1 MTAVQPEQPPTA
13 PVTVLAADGSRLAQL
28 LAAYEPAKAAAEE
41 AKQRYEALTLA
52 IKIELTTAQPHAGR
66 IMLSGAPGLP
76 RLKLAWRDTVRLDAK
91 RLKNDL
97 PDLYTLYAVQSG
109 NWTLTRED
117 R

>member
-1 MTAVQPEQPPTA
+1 MTLQQEPPA
-13 PVTVLAADGSRLAQL
+13 PPVTVLAADGTRLAQL

-52 IKIELTTAQPHAGR
+52 IKIELTTQQPHAGR

-76 RLKLAWRDTVRLDAK
+76 RLKLAWRDTVRLDAR
-91 RLKNDL
+91 RLKEEQ
-97 PDLYTLYAVQSG
+97 PALYTLYAVTGG